1 MKEAV
6 AGLEEEEATLAVEII
21 RCYTKDTK
29 SLAFPQEFLFSGIHP
44 MMRGCLVLKER
55 KISKNLPGKKFS
67 QSRNAPRLAPASL

>member
-6 AGLEEEEATLAVEII
+6 AGLEEEEATLAVEIV

-55 KISKNLPGKKFS
+55 KI
-67 QSRNAPRLAPASL
+67 